1 MNFKPKLNERLLK
14 FTVTDVNMSKK
25 YTKNAFVFKIFGF
38 LGLLILT
45 FTYV

>member
-25 YTKNAFVFKIFGF
+25 YTKMHLYSKILAF
-38 LGLLILT
+38 
-45 FTYV
+45 